1 MAAAAAF
8 DRALAKYPDHR
19 RALYGRAVAAV
30 LQGEAELAKALFER
44 LVVNPPGADGRPGLP
59 PGAKDPLILAWSHV
73 YLGRIHDVDGNR
85 ELAVSEYR
93 AALAVEGAP
102 ESARLAAR
110 RGIEKGY
117 ERAQQ
122 RP

>member
-1 MAAAAAF
+1 
-8 DRALAKYPDHR
+8 HR
-19 RALYGRAVAAV
+19 HVHSFPTRRSSDL
-30 LQGEAELAKALFER
+30 KALFER
-44 LVVNPPGADGRPGLP
+44 LVVNPPGADGSRPGLP

-102 ESARLAAR
+102 ESARSEEHTSELQSR
-110 RGIEKGY
+110 ENL
-117 ERAQQ
+117 
-122 RP
+122 

>member
-1 MAAAAAF
+1 
-8 DRALAKYPDHR
+8 
-19 RALYGRAVAAV
+19 V

-117 ERAQQ
+117 ERAQE